1 MLNVSSCAN
10 HVRRWNSY
18 QHIIGTLI
26 NSILAGVMST
36 TEMQSNTQ
44 RSATAVN
51 AAAASQARL
60 DTLVAL
66 LVGRQTEY
74 SETEID
80 VLFTIIN
87 SFQRVATAVKV
98 KKTRRSRVVR
108 MKRIQDV
115 AARRTCLDNLDAL
128 ARSEHTDYLDL
139 SSDVDATDAEIDAMF
154 TDLQSE
160 SRMDKIHSNDEIE

>member
-1 MLNVSSCAN
+1 
-10 HVRRWNSY
+10 
-18 QHIIGTLI
+18 
-26 NSILAGVMST
+26 
-36 TEMQSNTQ
+36 MQSNTQ

-51 AAAASQARL
+51 AAAASQTRL

-87 SFQRVATAVKV
+87 SFQRVTTAVKV

-108 MKRIQDV
+108 KKMIQDV
-115 AARRTCLDNLDAL
+115 PARRNCLDDIDAL
-128 ARSEHTDYLDL
+128 ARNDHTDYDYLDL
-139 SSDVDATDAEIDAMF
+139 SSDVEVTDAELDAMF
-154 TDLQSE
+154 TD
-160 SRMDKIHSNDEIE
+160 

>member
-1 MLNVSSCAN
+1 
-10 HVRRWNSY
+10 
-18 QHIIGTLI
+18 
-26 NSILAGVMST
+26 
-36 TEMQSNTQ
+36 MQSNTQ

-51 AAAASQARL
+51 AAAASQTRL

-87 SFQRVATAVKV
+87 SFQRVTTAVKV

-108 MKRIQDV
+108 MKMFQDV
-115 AARRTCLDNLDAL
+115 AAKRTYRDYLDAL
-128 ARSEHTDYLDL
+128 ARRENTDYDYLDL
-139 SSDVDATDAEIDAMF
+139 SSDVEVTDAELDAMF
-154 TDLQSE
+154 TD
-160 SRMDKIHSNDEIE
+160 

>member
-1 MLNVSSCAN
+1 
-10 HVRRWNSY
+10 
-18 QHIIGTLI
+18 
-26 NSILAGVMST
+26 
-36 TEMQSNTQ
+36 MQSNTQ

-51 AAAASQARL
+51 AAAASQTRL

-87 SFQRVATAVKV
+87 SFQRVTTAVKV

-108 MKRIQDV
+108 MKMIQDV
-115 AARRTCLDNLDAL
+115 AARRTYLDNL
-128 ARSEHTDYLDL
+128 EHTDYLDL

-154 TDLQSE
+154 TD
-160 SRMDKIHSNDEIE
+160 

>member
-1 MLNVSSCAN
+1 
-10 HVRRWNSY
+10 
-18 QHIIGTLI
+18 
-26 NSILAGVMST
+26 
-36 TEMQSNTQ
+36 MQSNTQ

-51 AAAASQARL
+51 AAAASQTRL

-66 LVGRQTEY
+66 LVGRQAEY

-87 SFQRVATAVKV
+87 SFQRVTTAVKV
-98 KKTRRSRVVR
+98 KKTRRSRIVR
-108 MKRIQDV
+108 MKMFQDV
-115 AARRTCLDNLDAL
+115 AARRTYLDYLDAL

-154 TDLQSE
+154 TD
-160 SRMDKIHSNDEIE
+160 